1 MMSAPSP
8 APLPP
13 LRVESE
19 GPIAHL
25 RLTRA
30 DKRNAVNTE
39 LIQALDAA
47 FTAPPPGTRVW
58 VISGEGDHFCAGL
71 DLTEARQR
79 TPNETFEHSR
89 MWNRT
94 FEKIQLGG
102 IPVVGALHGAVVG
115 GGLELAAAMHV
126 RVADETAFFALPE
139 GQRGIFTGGGAAVRV
154 ARIIGTHR
162 MIEMMLTGHRYDA
175 REGLALGLTH
185 YVVEPGGALAQARAL
200 AERIASNAQATNIA
214 IVTALERI
222 AAMPPDAGLFTE
234 SLVAALVESSGEGF
248 ARITD
253 FLERRVR

>member
-1 MMSAPSP
+1 MSVPSP
-8 APLPP
+8 TPLPP
-13 LRVESE
+13 LRVDPA
-19 GPIAHL
+19 GPIAHV
-25 RLTRA
+25 RLIRP
-30 DKRNAVNTE
+30 DKRNAVNVD
-39 LIQALDAA
+39 LIRALDAA
-47 FTAPPPGTRVW
+47 FSAPPPGTRVF

-71 DLTEARQR
+71 DLTEARER
-79 TPNETFEHSR
+79 TPQETFDHSQLWR
-89 MWNRT
+89 RV

-102 IPVVGALHGAVVG
+102 IPVVSALHGAVVG
-115 GGLELAAAMHV
+115 GGLELAASTHV

-175 REGLALGLTH
+175 REGLHLGLAH
-185 YVVEPGGALAQARAL
+185 YVVAPGTALEHATAL
-200 AERIASNAQATNIA
+200 AEKIVTNAHGTNTA

-222 AAMPPDAGLFTE
+222 ATMPPDAGLFTE
-234 SLVAALVESSGEGF
+234 SLVAALVESSGEGY